1 MGHDLEPITVRI
13 REVPPSLNQLGSG
26 NRMKFW
32 RIKKEWQAKF
42 LGALTAAELPVGLA
56 RVIVEGQ
63 ITFPIS
69 RRRDEGNFRFFLEKA
84 LGDALTAGGWL
95 EDDDSSRYSFGAL
108 LFAHEPGISEVVLTL
123 FAEWPEERRAA

>member
-1 MGHDLEPITVRI
+1 MIEPVTIRI

-42 LGALTAAELPVGLA
+42 LGALTAVELPHGLD

-63 ITFPIS
+63 ITFPVH

-84 LGDALTAGGWL
+84 LGDTLTAGGWL
-95 EDDDSSRYSFGAL
+95 KDDDADSYSFGSL
-108 LFAHEPGISEVVLTL
+108 LFAVEPGISEVILTL
-123 FAEWPEERRAA
+123 FAEWPEEARVA

>member
-1 MGHDLEPITVRI
+1 MSRDLEPITIRI
-13 REVPPSLNQLGSG
+13 RQVPPSLNQLGSG

-42 LGALTAAELPVGLA
+42 LGALTAAEVPHGLA
-56 RVIVEGQ
+56 RVTVEGQ
-63 ITFPIS
+63 ITFPIN

-95 EDDDSSRYSFGAL
+95 ADDDSASYSFGAL
-108 LFAHEPGISEVVLTL
+108 LFAVEPGISEVILTL
-123 FAEWPEERRAA
+123 FCEWPEEARAA